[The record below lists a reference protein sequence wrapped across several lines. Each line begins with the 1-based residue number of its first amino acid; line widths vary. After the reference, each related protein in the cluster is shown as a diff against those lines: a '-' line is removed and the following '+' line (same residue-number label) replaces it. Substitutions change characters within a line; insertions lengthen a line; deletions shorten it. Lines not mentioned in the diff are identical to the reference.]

1 MQNRESRAK
10 PAPSPTGRKAAGR
23 LSREITGEVR
33 LVDCEDSK
41 KNQGGPFLARPDG
54 SLQKCEVKDSRLQA
68 VYVHGTAGSVL
79 RARDDRVIV
88 PNESHRSGLMKG
100 PAGGA

>member
-1 MQNRESRAK
+1 MRSGQMQNRESRAK

-23 LSREITGEVR
+23 LSRQITGEVI

-54 SLQKCEVKDSRLQA
+54 SLQKCEVKDSRLF
-68 VYVHGTAGSVL
+68 AGYRSRATRGVL
-79 RARDDRVIV
+79 RA
-88 PNESHRSGLMKG
+88 
-100 PAGGA
+100 